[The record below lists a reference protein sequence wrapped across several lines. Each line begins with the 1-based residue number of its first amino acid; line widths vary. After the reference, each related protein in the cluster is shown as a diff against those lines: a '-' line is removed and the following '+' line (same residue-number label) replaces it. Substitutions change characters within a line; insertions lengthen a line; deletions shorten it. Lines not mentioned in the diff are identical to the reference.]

1 MQFKWDE
8 TKRQINLHKH
18 GIDFADVVEV
28 FGHPLFISR
37 DDRDDY
43 GEERWVGIGLM
54 KNHVIVVTYTET
66 EIDTIRLI
74 SARKATRREV
84 KRYEETS

>member
-28 FGHPLFISR
+28 FERPLLIRR

-43 GEERWVGIGLM
+43 GEERWVGMGLM
-54 KNHVIVVTYTET
+54 KNYVIVVAYTET
-66 EIDTIRLI
+66 DVDTVRLI